1 MDFRPSIP
9 REEFDAVREYV
20 NELNALGPAA
30 TYAHVRKAGQRVRR
44 ERFQVLRK
52 WLHSIRDQYT
62 WFLDSDLEHP
72 SLDYSAKQHLRKT
85 IPSEGRRVAAAI
97 QKVQAAREVL
107 CNLDEHFK
115 DLDAID
121 EFLRLS
127 RQQQATNNTKE
138 QFATSPDLKNE
149 LLNAIMGAL
158 DAHNAMSTQA
168 LNSPTVQSGMTD
180 ILLNH
185 ARLLGLIR
193 FRGQFS

>member
-20 NELNALGPAA
+20 NEFNALGPAA

-44 ERFQVLRK
+44 KRFQVLRK
-52 WLHSIRDQYT
+52 WLHIIRNQYK
-62 WFLDSDLEHP
+62 WFLSSDLGYLG
-72 SLDYSAKQHLRKT
+72 LDYSPERHLRKT

-107 CNLDEHFK
+107 CTLDEHFK
-115 DLDAID
+115 VLDAID
-121 EFLRLS
+121 KFLCLS
-127 RQQQATNNTKE
+127 RQQRAANNTKE
-138 QFATSPDLKNE
+138 QFANSPDLKNE
-149 LLNAIMGAL
+149 LLNAIMSAL

-168 LNSPTVQSGMTD
+168 LNSLTVQSGMTD

-185 ARLLGLIR
+185 ARLWETLRERVTG
-193 FRGQFS
+193 